1 MTATTSMLLTAVV
14 FVLTLGSG
22 MPIFVGLGITGAV
35 GSLLFVSFDNLTNL
49 GDMLFGSLWQ
59 VSLLATPGFIL
70 MGSIFFRCN
79 FGKDI
84 FDAFEILLGK
94 LPGGLI
100 ISAIW
105 LGAGFGFI
113 CGSNLAGVATVGQ
126 IAIPEVERRG
136 YNRRLSL
143 GAFAIAGTLA
153 ALIPP
158 SLLMIIYAVLA
169 EVSLGALFFAGI
181 IPGILLTV
189 LLSLYIVGRA
199 VANPA
204 LCPKPAAVTKG
215 SLWTTA
221 KGIFPL
227 VITFVAVFG
236 GIYSGVWSVVE
247 ASAAGALM
255 AIVLAFAYR
264 RLTWKAFVESLDS
277 TLQILSLVYMIML
290 AAVLFNHFVFVSG
303 LSMSL
308 KAVVAGLNLPGW
320 GVVTMILVFLT
331 IMGMFLDLYA
341 MLLIA
346 IPVFLPL
353 SIQAGYDAIW
363 FGIVL
368 IVACELALVTPPVGL
383 NLFIIRRMAP
393 EGTTQT
399 DLDVGALP
407 YVFVVWVLFALMI
420 AFPQIVLWLP
430 HYMVR

>member
-1 MTATTSMLLTAVV
+1 MSPTASLLLTAVV

-22 MPIFVGLGITGAV
+22 MPVFVGLGITGAI

-84 FDAFEILLGK
+84 FDAFEIMLGK

-100 ISAIW
+100 ISAVW

-136 YNRRLSL
+136 YDRRLSL

-169 EVSLGALFFAGI
+169 EVSLGQLFFAGI
-181 IPGILLTV
+181 IPGILMTL
-189 LLSLYIVGRA
+189 LLSLYIIGRA
-199 VANPA
+199 IANPA
-204 LCPKPAAVTKG
+204 LCPKPASVTTG

-221 KGIFPL
+221 KGFFPL
-227 VITFVAVFG
+227 VITFVVVFG
-236 GIYSGVWSVVE
+236 GIYSGIWSVVE
-247 ASAAGALM
+247 ASAAGATM
-255 AIVLAFAYR
+255 AIGLSFAYG
-264 RLTWKAFVESLDS
+264 RLSRKAFFESLDS

-303 LSMSL
+303 LSASL
-308 KAVVAGLNLPGW
+308 KAAVGHLDLPGW
-320 GVVTMILVFLT
+320 GVMTLILAVLT
-331 IMGMFLDLYA
+331 VMGMFLDLYA

-353 SIQAGYDAIW
+353 SIEAGYDAIW

-393 EGTTQT
+393 AGTTQT
-399 DLDVGALP
+399 DLDIGALP
-407 YVFVVWVLFALMI
+407 YVFVVWILFALMI

>member
-1 MTATTSMLLTAVV
+1 MSPTASLLLTAVV

-22 MPIFVGLGITGAV
+22 MPVFVGLGITGAI

-84 FDAFEILLGK
+84 FDAFEIMLGK

-100 ISAIW
+100 ISAVW

-136 YNRRLSL
+136 YDRRLSL

-169 EVSLGALFFAGI
+169 EVSLGQLFFAGI
-181 IPGILLTV
+181 IPGILMTL
-189 LLSLYIVGRA
+189 LLSLYIIGRA
-199 VANPA
+199 IANPA
-204 LCPKPAAVTKG
+204 LCPKPASVTTG

-227 VITFVAVFG
+227 VITFVVVFG
-236 GIYSGVWSVVE
+236 GIYSGIWSVVE
-247 ASAAGALM
+247 ASAAGATM
-255 AIVLAFAYR
+255 AIGLSFAYG
-264 RLTWKAFVESLDS
+264 RLSRKAFFESLDS

-303 LSMSL
+303 LSASL
-308 KAVVAGLNLPGW
+308 KAAVGHLDLPGW
-320 GVVTMILVFLT
+320 GVMTLILAVLT
-331 IMGMFLDLYA
+331 VMGMFLDLYA

-353 SIQAGYDAIW
+353 SIEAGYDAIW

-393 EGTTQT
+393 AGTTQT
-399 DLDVGALP
+399 DLDIGALP
-407 YVFVVWVLFALMI
+407 YVFVVWILFALMI